1 VAGRFSTDYLGDQ
14 ITNSGVF
21 KEYSHPGLAV
31 FGGILAGI
39 MGTMNLIYGLLLLF
53 NSEFLVLTNEG
64 LLFVDATA
72 WGWLLLVFGV
82 VQIAASVGILNGRTW
97 ARLVGI
103 AWASLVVV
111 GHMFFLHGTPFWSL
125 LIITLGILI
134 IYSLAAGLDTEDA

>member
-1 VAGRFSTDYLGDQ
+1 MT
-14 ITNSGVF
+14 TSGAF
-21 KEYSHPGLAV
+21 GEYPHPGLAV
-31 FGGILAGI
+31 FGGILTGI

-82 VQIAASVGILNGRTW
+82 VQMPASVGILNGKTW

-103 AWASLVVV
+103 ASASLVVV
-111 GHMFFLHGTPFWSL
+111 GHMFFLRGTRFWSL
-125 LIITLGILI
+125 PIITLGILI
-134 IYSLAAGLDTEDA
+134 IYSLVAGLDKEDA

>member
-1 VAGRFSTDYLGDQ
+1 MTDSD
-14 ITNSGVF
+14 VF
-21 KEYSHPGLAV
+21 TGYSHPGLAV

-72 WGWLLLVFGV
+72 WGWLLLVFGI

-103 AWASLVVV
+103 AWASLIVV

-134 IYSLAAGLDTEDA
+134 IYSLAAGLGTEDA